1 MTHITCADINLY
13 LISPWM
19 SVIAGH
25 LCTDFKE
32 ICERAIFMKER
43 FGRDVK
49 FRSMAKPGFLMV
61 EGVKKGIQRLRLY

>member
-43 FGRDVK
+43 LERDVK
-49 FRSMAKPGFLMV
+49 FRLKSKPMFL
-61 EGVKKGIQRLRLY
+61 RLRG